1 MSKVFLCLITYT
13 KEVRSESAQVW
24 IFSCRYMMYSS
35 DLNKLYNF
43 EFQKM
48 SLTFFYMSKYIF
60 LFIAVYILIL
70 LSKIKNVFL
79 FNFSWKKI
87 NGLIFIWQY
96 SFDHRILHF
105 FLLLL
110 FFTIFF
116 FNWLSHL
123 AQKQREQD
131 ICFLPLYHSF
141 GKRWS
146 KWRINA
152 LVSYSL
158 LYPIIDISWE

>member
-1 MSKVFLCLITYT
+1 MITTLIGRCRFITSSGSNGLMSKVFLCLIMDT

-24 IFSCRYMMYSS
+24 IFNCRYMMYSS
-35 DLNKLYNF
+35 ALNKVYNF
-43 EFQKM
+43 EFLKM
-48 SLTFFYMSKYIF
+48 SLTFFYMTKYIF
-60 LFIAVYILIL
+60 LVITVYIVIL

-96 SFDHRILHF
+96 SFDLRILHF

-110 FFTIFF
+110 FFRIYF

-131 ICFLPLYHSF
+131 ISLLTSLPLL
-141 GKRWS
+141 W
-146 KWRINA
+146 
-152 LVSYSL
+152 
-158 LYPIIDISWE
+158 